1 MSVRDIS
8 MTIKEA
14 RKNAGLTLEEMSEG
28 ICDVSSLYRI
38 EHRKQ
43 VAKPQT
49 FQKLMART
57 GRFCSILPTFEN
69 ETDYLVHIALI
80 HARFYLEAG
89 QFDKAYTELR
99 IVEGNRWNHNKYY
112 YQKWLLFYSILEV
125 RSGKKNY
132 NNLKKQLLTALYI
145 SIPDIR
151 LENFENYYLSIDE
164 IEILIL
170 LAHVLNDVH
179 DPLGMI
185 VCSQI
190 NDHIDKSSLS
200 TLEKSKLHAECAI
213 VYVKILMNQ
222 GDYSSAREVA
232 DIYRHRMLEYRC
244 EGLMLELSLLVAVCD
259 DAMGNEE
266 KANKLFEEV
275 LYSVHLVKNYNI
287 FIYKKYFEEYIMTN
301 LPVPLKEMFD
311 FSLGYYPDHKI
322 KKLAD
327 FSNGVFDVEGAD
339 TLTFGKL
346 VYKLRNE
353 ADIPQKVLCRGI
365 CSVSKL
371 SKIENDT
378 LMPDILLAEALLQR
392 LGLSENEFEFFGMTD
407 AVKCSELEEK
417 LENIKELTSGEY
429 KIVFDEL
436 KQQIPENFVL
446 YKQIPVLEDALKS
459 EDHAASID
467 GLKNA
472 LTLSLEN
479 FEITNLVDF
488 RLSRLEIVILNYIAR
503 EYLLDDNLI
512 EGARYVY
519 ELIAYH
525 ERVGTD
531 IILQSQ
537 ILPETLKLLCYQLYQ
552 YNSPDIG
559 VKFFKEY
566 DNSHILSYSMRD
578 YAVVCYYWYRSMQ
591 KQGLAEDSLLRGCLF
606 AVNGLYEKNRFLMS
620 ADKVDEL

>member
-200 TLEKSKLHAECAI
+200 TLKKVNCMPN
-213 VYVKILMNQ
+213 V
-222 GDYSSAREVA
+222 R
-232 DIYRHRMLEYRC
+232 
-244 EGLMLELSLLVAVCD
+244 
-259 DAMGNEE
+259 
-266 KANKLFEEV
+266 
-275 LYSVHLVKNYNI
+275 LY
-287 FIYKKYFEEYIMTN
+287 M
-301 LPVPLKEMFD
+301 
-311 FSLGYYPDHKI
+311 
-322 KKLAD
+322 
-327 FSNGVFDVEGAD
+327 
-339 TLTFGKL
+339 
-346 VYKLRNE
+346 
-353 ADIPQKVLCRGI
+353 
-365 CSVSKL
+365 
-371 SKIENDT
+371 
-378 LMPDILLAEALLQR
+378 
-392 LGLSENEFEFFGMTD
+392 
-407 AVKCSELEEK
+407 
-417 LENIKELTSGEY
+417 
-429 KIVFDEL
+429 
-436 KQQIPENFVL
+436 
-446 YKQIPVLEDALKS
+446 
-459 EDHAASID
+459 
-467 GLKNA
+467 
-472 LTLSLEN
+472 
-479 FEITNLVDF
+479 
-488 RLSRLEIVILNYIAR
+488 
-503 EYLLDDNLI
+503 
-512 EGARYVY
+512 
-519 ELIAYH
+519 
-525 ERVGTD
+525 
-531 IILQSQ
+531 
-537 ILPETLKLLCYQLYQ
+537 
-552 YNSPDIG
+552 
-559 VKFFKEY
+559 
-566 DNSHILSYSMRD
+566 
-578 YAVVCYYWYRSMQ
+578 
-591 KQGLAEDSLLRGCLF
+591 
-606 AVNGLYEKNRFLMS
+606 
-620 ADKVDEL
+620 